1 MDDIEEKLYHDLNLE
16 TDIPSKCETVIKEGL
31 NKKRHHYSLIKIVTT
46 ACASLLITAGIVY
59 ASTTVIEKIWK
70 QPEKVVGFYGDE
82 NANKITEEEKASA
95 MSEQEAREKA
105 KELIKKFGHEGEKI
119 ISAELENN
127 ANNYR
132 LLWCIETNK
141 DTTILIDARN
151 DNAFSLTFDDVII
164 QNINN
169 ITNYRTTEKE
179 AEKTAKNLC
188 KKYGYD
194 LEEYTYII
202 ISSNMGNENESY
214 IWKVDFFK
222 QYDGIVSPY
231 EAIHIEFIPELDE
244 ICYFSVANTE
254 YENNPVEI
262 TEEQAKEKALKEE
275 QKTNIKYKVKNVE
288 AKLSISVM
296 NGNAYARTI
305 DYKQYCEERNTPNY
319 PLEKQIGYRTDRR
332 IRKSWKVRIEYDIPV
347 SEIFTE
353 TFNHQNLGYI
363 YYVDATTGEIIGGE
377 DYDKSI
383 IANYENGELVV
394 VN

>member
-179 AEKTAKNLC
+179 AEKTAKRMQNG
-188 KKYGYD
+188 K
-194 LEEYTYII
+194 
-202 ISSNMGNENESY
+202 
-214 IWKVDFFK
+214 FK
-222 QYDGIVSPY
+222 FP
-231 EAIHIEFIPELDE
+231 F
-244 ICYFSVANTE
+244 
-254 YENNPVEI
+254 
-262 TEEQAKEKALKEE
+262 
-275 QKTNIKYKVKNVE
+275 
-288 AKLSISVM
+288 
-296 NGNAYARTI
+296 
-305 DYKQYCEERNTPNY
+305 
-319 PLEKQIGYRTDRR
+319 
-332 IRKSWKVRIEYDIPV
+332 
-347 SEIFTE
+347 
-353 TFNHQNLGYI
+353 
-363 YYVDATTGEIIGGE
+363 
-377 DYDKSI
+377 
-383 IANYENGELVV
+383 
-394 VN
+394 